1 MKSNLTTCINIPV
14 AGICHF
20 LPQHLYSVFLSIV
33 KGAGCLGG
41 RLLRSPASWFL
52 FRFCPWACDSH
63 KDMHLDLPQKKPPPK
78 RAQLTESLQLPHLW
92 THPRLAPGPHSLA
105 FLPITGLA
113 PKGSLCSRTPNWPG
127 QDAFKSM
134 LTFEALHL
142 SQPSFS
148 SLTSVRPSPRSEGS
162 PPTTSAPC
170 PFIPGKPLPQY
181 ISWSLNS
188 ILGPPSWRKAP
199 ITKED

>member
-1 MKSNLTTCINIPV
+1 MKSNLTICINIPV

-20 LPQHLYSVFLSIV
+20 LPQHLYSIFLSIL
-33 KGAGCLGG
+33 KGAGCLGS
-41 RLLRSPASWFL
+41 RFLRSPASWFL

-63 KDMHLDLPQKKPPPK
+63 KDMYLDLPQKKPPK

-142 SQPSFS
+142 NLPSF
-148 SLTSVRPSPRSEGS
+148 LLSPVSG
-162 PPTTSAPC
+162 
-170 PFIPGKPLPQY
+170 LPQGLKAHPQLLLLPALLY
-181 ISWSLNS
+181 LESLYPS
-188 ILGPPSWRKAP
+188 TFLGHWIPSWGLLPGGKHS
-199 ITKED
+199 